1 MKQRSMVRAAA
12 WSVIRRLLCQH
23 SPQRTRPRPIEQLE
37 SRTLLT
43 VTVNGTS
50 SADTISV
57 SWNGS
62 SIVTVVNGNSSSH
75 GEDGGTGKGLGG
87 NDTINLISMPN
98 WPLGVNGGDGN
109 DTITFGGGDFDAHFS
124 EFTFVDG
131 DAGTDTVV
139 IDDTT
144 DLGLDEY
151 DLSFDSFF
159 AGGSDFTKTNA
170 SVGLYMDPTNENFVL
185 KCNHASNEIIVN
197 DRNSMGLNSIA
208 VQGLD
213 GDDTCEYTNVD
224 TTDAFSFDGGLG
236 ANTLKYAQSSFV
248 STSFTFT
255 FNALDFGPNNLT
267 WLNTQTA
274 QITGTTAAD
283 TFNINV
289 LGTSTSLE
297 VIGDLGN
304 DTYNVGNGDIAGN
317 IFGPLRITDFNSQGE
332 GIDKVFYND
341 GLDTGN
347 DTYTMKNGIGSFNK
361 TGLNHPIDAFVESY
375 TMTANSGNDT
385 ITAIPAGSINFDYIV
400 HGGAGDDDITFGD
413 GSIRGLQG
421 NVTLTGETGND
432 SLTIDDSAVEP
443 TVVTDKDYTFVLGN
457 IHYDV
462 NGAHDFDITE
472 SNIETVSLN
481 AGPLNNT
488 FDVSLALGNESTL
501 NLSGGDGADTLHL
514 EPFTTTATINFDGGT
529 VTALDSVIID
539 DSARTTATAYTLVR
553 QTFDVPGCGLLGF
566 PTIERV
572 PLLARDGADTFNLTG
587 SAAGALYTVDCGD
600 GNDVITR
607 GNNDLDSN

>member
-1 MKQRSMVRAAA
+1 MVRAAA
-12 WSVIRRLLCQH
+12 WSVIRQLLCQH

-62 SIVTVVNGNSSSH
+62 NIVTVVNGSSSSH
-75 GEDGGTGKGLGG
+75 GEDGVTVNGLGG

-185 KCNHASNEIIVN
+185 KCNHASNDIIVN

-224 TTDAFSFDGGLG
+224 TTDAFSFDGGIG

-289 LGTSTSLE
+289 LGTATSLE

-341 GLDTGN
+341 SLDTGD
-347 DTYTMKNGIGSFNK
+347 DTYDEERHRQLQQDRPEPPDRRLRRELHDDRQQRQRHDHRDPGRLHQLRLHRARRRGRRRHH
-361 TGLNHPIDAFVESY
+361 LRRRQHPRF
-375 TMTANSGNDT
+375 
-385 ITAIPAGSINFDYIV
+385 AGQRHAHRRD
-400 HGGAGDDDITFGD
+400 
-413 GSIRGLQG
+413 RQRL
-421 NVTLTGETGND
+421 
-432 SLTIDDSAVEP
+432 
-443 TVVTDKDYTFVLGN
+443 
-457 IHYDV
+457 
-462 NGAHDFDITE
+462 AHDRRQRRRADRRHRQGLHVRPRE
-472 SNIETVSLN
+472 HSLRREWR
-481 AGPLNNT
+481 PRLRHHR
-488 FDVSLALGNESTL
+488 EQ
-501 NLSGGDGADTLHL
+501 H
-514 EPFTTTATINFDGGT
+514 
-529 VTALDSVIID
+529 
-539 DSARTTATAYTLVR
+539 
-553 QTFDVPGCGLLGF
+553 
-566 PTIERV
+566 
-572 PLLARDGADTFNLTG
+572 RDGFARRR
-587 SAAGALYTVDCGD
+587 AAEQHV
-600 GNDVITR
+600 
-607 GNNDLDSN
+607 